1 MAIGVS
7 ANKLEI
13 LQIAK
18 AVAQEKLI
26 DEAIVLEAIEE
37 AIQKA
42 ARSRYGAELDIHCD
56 IDPKTGE
63 MRLTSR
69 TTVVDEVENDTHE
82 LTLEQAKKTDPEA
95 YVGKVYEE
103 ELPPIEF
110 GRVASQTAKQ
120 VITQKV
126 REAERERQYE
136 EYKDRVGEIVNGIVK
151 RVEYGNVIVDLGKA
165 EGIIRRNDGIPRES
179 LQLNDRVR
187 AYIYDVRQEVRGPQ
201 IFLSR
206 AHPDFMA
213 ALFSQEVPEVYEGVI
228 EIPRVARDPGSRAK
242 IAVISNDS
250 SIDPV
255 GACVGMRGSRVQ
267 AVVNELAGEKID
279 IIPWNPDPATFIV
292 NALQP
297 AEVAKVV
304 LDDDD
309 QRIEVVVP
317 DEQLSLA
324 IGRRGQNVRLASQL
338 TGWAI
343 DILTEEEESERRQKE
358 FAERTQL
365 FQEAL
370 DVDEVIAQL
379 LATEGFADIED
390 IAYVELDEIAVIEGF
405 DDETAEE
412 IQTRAKEFL
421 DKQAAEQDAK
431 RKELGVEDAVM
442 ELEGVDLPMAVR
454 FGENEVFTVED
465 VAGLTPDDLR
475 GWYETRDGER
485 VREPG
490 ILEGM
495 DMDAAA
501 AEHMI
506 MRARVEAGWIDEAD
520 LAPEPEEGEGDADGD
535 VETADA
541 DGDIEDLDLADLEA
555 EAERLGVDLAE
566 LLGSDGADDAGE
578 TETGEDASGDRTG
591 RSDDEDR

>member
-7 ANKLEI
+7 ANKLEV
-13 LQIAK
+13 LQIAR
-18 AVAQEKLI
+18 AVAQEKMI

-42 ARSRYGAELDIHCD
+42 ARSRYGAELDIHCN

-63 MRLTSR
+63 MRLISR
-69 TTVVDEVENDTHE
+69 TTVVEEVENDTHQ
-82 LTLEQAKKTDPEA
+82 LTLDQARKTDPEA
-95 YVGKVYEE
+95 EIGTVYDE

-187 AYIYDVRQEVRGPQ
+187 SYIYDVRQEVRGPQ

-213 ALFSQEVPEVYEGVI
+213 ALFAQEVPEVYEGII
-228 EIPRVARDPGSRAK
+228 EIARVARDPGSRAK

-304 LDDDD
+304 LDDEAE
-309 QRIEVVVP
+309 RIEVVVP

-358 FAERTQL
+358 FSERTAL
-365 FQEAL
+365 FMDAL

-379 LATEGFADIED
+379 MATEGFADIED
-390 IAYVELDEIAVIEGF
+390 LAFVDLDEIAIIEGF
-405 DDETAEE
+405 DDDTAAE

-421 DKQAAEQDAK
+421 DKQAAAQDAK
-431 RKELGVEDAVM
+431 RKELGVEDAVL
-442 ELEGVDLPMAVR
+442 ELDSVDLPMAVR
-454 FGENEVFTVED
+454 FGENEIFSVED

-485 VREPG
+485 IREAG
-490 ILEGM
+490 ILDGM
-495 DMDAAA
+495 DMDAET
-501 AEHMI
+501 AERLI
-506 MRARVEAGWIDEAD
+506 MRARVAAGWIEESD
-520 LAPEPEEGEGDADGD
+520 LEPEVDPDAEGEAGDGDAG
-535 VETADA
+535 E
-541 DGDIEDLDLADLEA
+541 LDLADLEA
-555 EAERLGVDLAE
+555 EAERLGVDLAD
-566 LLGSDGADDAGE
+566 LLGDPDDDGDKTASEDDGEEEDGA
-578 TETGEDASGDRTG
+578 R
-591 RSDDEDR
+591 

>member
-1 MAIGVS
+1 MSIGVS
-7 ANKLEI
+7 ANRLEL
-13 LQIAK
+13 LQIAR
-18 AVAQEKLI
+18 AVAAEKSI
-26 DEAIVLEAIEE
+26 DETIVIEAIEE

-42 ARSRYGAELDIHCD
+42 ARSRYGAENDIRAK

-63 MRLTSR
+63 LSLTR
-69 TTVVDEVENDTHE
+69 NMTVVEEVENESQE
-82 LTLEQAKKTDPEA
+82 LTLADAKKIDPAAEIGT
-95 YVGKVYEE
+95 VFSD

-126 REAERERQYE
+126 REAERQRQFD

-151 RVEYGNVIVDLGKA
+151 RVEYGNVIIDLGRA
-165 EGIIRRNDGIPRES
+165 EGIIRRADGIPREN
-179 LQLNDRVR
+179 LQNNERVR
-187 AYIYDVRQEVRGPQ
+187 AYIYDVREEVRGPQ

-213 ALFSQEVPEVYEGVI
+213 ALFAQEVPEVYEGII
-228 EIPRVARDPGSRAK
+228 EIPSVARDPGSRAK
-242 IAVISNDS
+242 IAVISNDG

-267 AVVNELAGEKID
+267 AVVSELAGEKID
-279 IIPWNPDPATFIV
+279 IIPWSDDPATFIV

-304 LDDDD
+304 LDEED

-338 TGWAI
+338 TGWSI

-365 FQEAL
+365 FIGAL

-379 LATEGFADIED
+379 LATEGFSDVEE
-390 IAYVELDEIAVIEGF
+390 IAYVELGEIAVIEGF
-405 DDETAEE
+405 DEDTAEE
-412 IQTRAKEFL
+412 IQARARDYL
-421 DKQAAEQDAK
+421 DRLAAEQDAK
-431 RKELGVEDAVM
+431 RKELGVEDAVL
-442 ELEGVDLPMAVR
+442 EVEGVELAMAVK
-454 FGENEVFTVED
+454 FGENDVKSIED
-465 VAGLTPDDLR
+465 LAGLVSDDLR
-475 GWYETRDGER
+475 GWFETKNGER

-490 ILEGM
+490 ILE
-495 DMDAAA
+495 DFNLSVEDA
-501 AEHMI
+501 EMMI
-506 MRARVEAGWIDEAD
+506 MRARAAAGWISEEDLPQQAVEEEVLEDEAEGVFDVESMD
-520 LAPEPEEGEGDADGD
+520 LAE
-535 VETADA
+535 
-541 DGDIEDLDLADLEA
+541 LEA
-555 EAERLGVDLAE
+555 EAEALGLDLDEAAE
-566 LLGSDGADDAGE
+566 AEKEA
-578 TETGEDASGDRTG
+578 
-591 RSDDEDR
+591 

>member
-13 LQIAK
+13 LQIAR
-18 AVAQEKLI
+18 AVAQEKMI
-26 DEAIVLEAIEE
+26 DESIVLEAIEE

-42 ARSRYGAELDIHCD
+42 ARSRYGAELDIHCN
-56 IDPKTGE
+56 INPKTGE

-69 TTVVDEVENDTHE
+69 TTVVEEVENEAHQI
-82 LTLEQAKKTDPEA
+82 TLDEAKKRDPEA
-95 YVGKVYEE
+95 DIGAFYEE

-126 REAERERQYE
+126 REAERQRQFN
-136 EYKDRVGEIVNGIVK
+136 EYKDRIGEIVNGIVK
-151 RVEYGNVIVDLGKA
+151 RVEYGNVIIDLGKA
-165 EGIIRRNDGIPRES
+165 EAIIRRSDGIPRES
-179 LQLNDRVR
+179 LQVNDRVR
-187 AYIYDVRQEVRGPQ
+187 AYIYDVREETRGPQ

-213 ALFSQEVPEVYEGVI
+213 ALFAQEVPEVYEGVI

-304 LDDDD
+304 LDDEAE
-309 QRIEVVVP
+309 RIEVVVP
-317 DEQLSLA
+317 DDQLSLA

-358 FAERTQL
+358 FSVRTST
-365 FQEAL
+365 FMDAL

-379 LATEGFADIED
+379 LATEGFAEVED
-390 IAYVELDEIAVIEGF
+390 IAFVDLEEIAVIEGF
-405 DDETAEE
+405 DDDTAQE
-412 IQTRAKEFL
+412 IQTRAREYL
-421 DKQAAEQDAK
+421 DKRDIERDAR
-431 RKELGVEDAVM
+431 RKELGVEDAVL
-442 ELEGVDLPMAVR
+442 EVEGVDLPMAVK
-454 FGENEVFTVED
+454 FGENEICTIED
-465 VAGLTPDDLR
+465 LAGLTPDDLR

-490 ILEGM
+490 ILEGS
-495 DMDAAA
+495 DMSAEDA
-501 AEHMI
+501 EMLI
-506 MRARVEAGWIDEAD
+506 MRARVIAGWISEEDLPQVEPEAEEVEAD
-520 LAPEPEEGEGDADGD
+520 ALDEEASD
-535 VETADA
+535 VDLE
-541 DGDIEDLDLADLEA
+541 DIDLSDLEA
-555 EAERLGVDLAE
+555 EAEKLGVDLAD
-566 LLGSDGADDAGE
+566 LLDADT
-578 TETGEDASGDRTG
+578 TEEDEKS
-591 RSDDEDR
+591 

>member
-13 LQIAK
+13 LQIAR

-26 DEAIVLEAIEE
+26 DESIVLEAIEE

-42 ARSRYGAELDIHCD
+42 ARSRYGAELDIHCN

-69 TTVVDEVENDTHE
+69 ITVVEEVENDTHQ
-82 LTLEQAKKTDPEA
+82 LTLEQARKTDPEA
-95 YVGKVYEE
+95 EIGTYYEE

-126 REAERERQYE
+126 REAERARQYE

-165 EGIIRRNDGIPRES
+165 EGIIRRSDGIPRES

-187 AYIYDVRQEVRGPQ
+187 AYIYDVREEVRGPQ

-213 ALFSQEVPEVYEGVI
+213 ALFSQEVPEVYEGII

-304 LDDDD
+304 LDDEAE
-309 QRIEVVVP
+309 RIEVVVP

-358 FAERTQL
+358 FAQRTSL
-365 FQEAL
+365 FMEAL

-379 LATEGFADIED
+379 LATEGFADMED
-390 IAYVELDEIAVIEGF
+390 LAFVELDEIAVIEGF
-405 DDETAEE
+405 DDDTASE
-412 IQTRAKEFL
+412 IQTRAREFL
-421 DKQAAEQDAK
+421 EKQAAEQDAK
-431 RKELGVEDAVM
+431 RKELGVEDDVL

-454 FGENEVFTVED
+454 FGENDVFTVED

-485 VREPG
+485 IREEG
-490 ILEGM
+490 ILDGLNV
-495 DMDAAA
+495 DPQI
-501 AEHMI
+501 AEDLI
-506 MRARVEAGWIDEAD
+506 MKARVQAGWIEASDLELEAEDGEGAEEAD
-520 LAPEPEEGEGDADGD
+520 AEIGDDADLG
-535 VETADA
+535 
-541 DGDIEDLDLADLEA
+541 DLDLSALEA
-555 EAERLGVDLAE
+555 EAERLGVSLSE
-566 LLGSDGADDAGE
+566 LLEAGDGAE
-578 TETGEDASGDRTG
+578 EGDK
-591 RSDDEDR
+591 E

>member
-13 LQIAK
+13 LQIAR
-18 AVAQEKLI
+18 AVAQEKMI
-26 DEAIVLEAIEE
+26 DESIVLEAIEE

-42 ARSRYGAELDIHCD
+42 ARSRYGAELDIHCK
-56 IDPKTGE
+56 INPKTGE

-69 TTVVDEVENDTHE
+69 TTVVEEIENEAHQITLDE
-82 LTLEQAKKTDPEA
+82 AKKRDPEA
-95 YVGKVYEE
+95 EIGSFYEE

-126 REAERERQYE
+126 REAERQRQFN
-136 EYKDRVGEIVNGIVK
+136 EYKDRIGEIVNGIVK
-151 RVEYGNVIVDLGKA
+151 RVEYGNVIIDLGKA
-165 EGIIRRNDGIPRES
+165 EGIIRRSDGIPRES
-179 LQLNDRVR
+179 LQVNDRVR
-187 AYIYDVRQEVRGPQ
+187 AYIYDVREETRGPQ

-213 ALFSQEVPEVYEGVI
+213 ALFAQEVPEVYEGVI

-304 LDDDD
+304 LDDEAE
-309 QRIEVVVP
+309 RIEVVVP
-317 DEQLSLA
+317 DDQLSLA

-358 FAERTQL
+358 FSERTST
-365 FQEAL
+365 FMNAL

-379 LATEGFADIED
+379 LATEGFAEVED
-390 IAYVELDEIAVIEGF
+390 IAFVELDEIAVIEGF
-405 DDETAEE
+405 DDDTAQE
-412 IQTRAKEFL
+412 IQTRAREFL
-421 DKQAAEQDAK
+421 EKRAAEQDAR
-431 RKELGVEDAVM
+431 RKELGVEDAV
-442 ELEGVDLPMAVR
+442 LDVDGVDLPMAVK
-454 FGENEVFTVED
+454 FGENEVCTIED
-465 VAGLTPDDLR
+465 LAGLTPDDLR

-490 ILEGM
+490 ILEGDNM
-495 DMDAAA
+495 SPEDA
-501 AEHMI
+501 EMMI
-506 MRARVEAGWIDEAD
+506 MRARVIAGWISE
-520 LAPEPEEGEGDADGD
+520 
-535 VETADA
+535 
-541 DGDIEDLDLADLEA
+541 EDLPQAEAEVDEVEEEALDEEASDVDLEEIDLSDLEA
-555 EAERLGVDLAE
+555 EAEKLGVDLAD
-566 LLGSDGADDAGE
+566 LLDADA
-578 TETGEDASGDRTG
+578 TEEDEQS
-591 RSDDEDR
+591 